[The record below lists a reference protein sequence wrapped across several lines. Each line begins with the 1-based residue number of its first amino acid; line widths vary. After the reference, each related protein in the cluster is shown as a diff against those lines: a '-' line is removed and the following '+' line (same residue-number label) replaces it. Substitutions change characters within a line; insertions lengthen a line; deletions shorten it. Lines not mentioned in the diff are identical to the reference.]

1 MRKFALILA
10 VLSMAGCSASGD
22 SNEDAFP
29 ERPIEIVAPASP
41 GGGWDMQARSV
52 QQSIIQ
58 DDQTDENVTVVNQP
72 GGGGEVGW
80 QYLLQQDDPHVV
92 SVNSS
97 LLLTSSLLGQTDL
110 HHEDFTQLGML
121 STEWL
126 GIATHADAGFE
137 NIDEVMDQLREDP
150 ESLSISVSP
159 SLGSGNHLSF
169 VQTAL
174 EAGIDPEDLN
184 FLVYDSGGDAMNPV
198 LGGHVDILVN
208 SISDMVEQYEAD
220 EVDILAVSSPERL
233 EEFQDVPTLQE
244 EGIDVVFPHWRGIMG
259 PPDMTEA
266 EVDAWEEILS
276 SAVETEQF
284 QTDLENNDLD
294 PLYRNTE
301 ETEEFL
307 EEEEEFFEEII
318 ESVELAP

>member
-1 MRKFALILA
+1 MRKIALIFAGLA
-10 VLSMAGCSASGD
+10 MAGCSEVSEG
-22 SNEDAFP
+22 NEDAFP

-52 QQSIIQ
+52 QQSIIE
-58 DDQTDENVTVVNQP
+58 DDKTDENITVVNQP

-97 LLLTSSLLGQTDL
+97 LLLTGNLLGQTDL

-126 GIATHADAGFE
+126 GIATRTDAGFDTV
-137 NIDEVMDQLREDP
+137 DEVLEELREDP
-150 ESLSISVSP
+150 DSLSISVSP

-174 EAGIDPEDLN
+174 EAGIDPEELN
-184 FLVYDSGGDAMNPV
+184 FLVYDSGGDAMNPI

-208 SISDMVEQYEAD
+208 SISDMVEQYEAG
-220 EVDILAVSSPERL
+220 EIDILAVSSPERL

-259 PPDMTEA
+259 PPDMTED
-266 EVDAWEEILS
+266 EVEAWEEILS

-294 PLYRNTE
+294 ELYMNRE

-307 EEEEEFFEEII
+307 TEEEEFFADII
-318 ESVELAP
+318 EEVELAP

>member
-1 MRKFALILA
+1 MRKFAFILA
-10 VLSMAGCSASGD
+10 VLAMAGCSTSSEG
-22 SNEDAFP
+22 NEDAFP

-80 QYLLQQDDPHVV
+80 QYLLQQDDPHIV

-97 LLLTSSLLGQTDL
+97 LLLTGNLLGQTDL
-110 HHEDFTQLGML
+110 HYEDFTQLGML

-126 GIATHADAGFE
+126 GIATHADAGFDDINE
-137 NIDEVMDQLREDP
+137 VLDELREDP

-174 EAGIDPEDLN
+174 EAGIDPEALN
-184 FLVYDSGGDAMNPV
+184 FLVYDSGGDAINPV

-208 SISDMVEQYEAD
+208 SISDMVEQYEAG
-220 EVDILAVSSPERL
+220 EVDILAVSAPERL
-233 EEFQDVPTLQE
+233 EEFEDVPTLQE

-259 PPDMTEA
+259 PPDMTED
-266 EVDAWEEILS
+266 EVEAWEEMLS
-276 SAVETEQF
+276 SAVETDQF

-294 PLYRNTE
+294 QLYMDSE

-307 EEEEEFFEEII
+307 EEEEAFFEEII
-318 ESVELAP
+318 EEVELAP